1 MTAAAISRLW
11 PGGGGD
17 AVAGRPSRRPRHGI
31 ETTTTAV
38 LLVMPLFLLA
48 LATASRASDS
58 CDWSGSGLTSDSSEH
73 SVRPVRLDRCW
84 AGTVRWSYPRG
95 ALRVVFR
102 LTGTS
107 GGREFR
113 VCLKPDRLDGV
124 RVLLDSAPRRLI
136 AVYDYRAAGEPLR
149 SRCFKSVGGTAA
161 FYVEADK
168 TGDRS
173 GPVRFRYDLEPLAEP
188 APQLFVADNL
198 DDECRPCTVEEMTQ
212 AYCTSSLVVQGTIV
226 GVSYDGDVSRVR
238 VMPTKAYRL
247 PPEEDDRVV
256 VQVSPPQQQQQQE
269 DEAGRP
275 RRDDRP
281 MTITFGRGCRP
292 AAGPGE
298 FVFMARAKFDELALR
313 CAPRLEEWRQA
324 VKADKAPGCILAG

>member
-1 MTAAAISRLW
+1 MTAAAIPRLW
-11 PGGGGD
+11 PGGGGG
-17 AVAGRPSRRPRHGI
+17 VAGQPSRCPRYVFAMK
-31 ETTTTAV
+31 TTATTIL
-38 LLVMPLFLLA
+38 LLVALFLLA
-48 LATASRASDS
+48 LATTSRASDS

-136 AVYDYRAAGEPLR
+136 AVYDYRTAGEPLR

-238 VMPTKAYRL
+238 VMPTKAHRL

-256 VQVSPPQQQQQQE
+256 VQVSSPQQQQE
-269 DEAGRP
+269 DESGRP

>member
-1 MTAAAISRLW
+1 MTVFW
-11 PGGGGD
+11 
-17 AVAGRPSRRPRHGI
+17 RPRRPDGRDLLLRFV
-31 ETTTTAV
+31 AV
-38 LLVMPLFLLA
+38 TSLLLA
-48 LATASRASDS
+48 TVVPVSWASDS
-58 CDWSGSGLTSDSSEH
+58 CDWSGSGLSDSSEY

-84 AGTVRWSYPRG
+84 AGKVRWAYPRG

-102 LTGTS
+102 LTGTG

-136 AVYDYRAAGEPLR
+136 TVYDHRTTSSQPPP

-168 TGDRS
+168 SREQPVG
-173 GPVRFRYDLEPLAEP
+173 GAVRFRYDLEPLGSPVPE
-188 APQLFVADNL
+188 LFSANDL

-238 VMPTKAYRL
+238 VQPTKAHRL
-247 PPEEDDRVV
+247 PPEEDDKVA
-256 VQVSPPQQQQQQE
+256 E
-269 DEAGRP
+269 DMG
-275 RRDDRP
+275 DDSSDP
-281 MTITFGRGCRP
+281 EQKKPLTITFGRGCRP
-292 AAGPGE
+292 AVGPGQ

-324 VKADKAPGCILAG
+324 AKADKSPSCILTD

>member
-1 MTAAAISRLW
+1 MTVAAISRLW
-11 PGGGGD
+11 PGGGGG
-17 AVAGRPSRRPRHGI
+17 VAGRPRYII
-31 ETTTTAV
+31 ETTTTV
-38 LLVMPLFLLA
+38 LLLVPLFLLA

-136 AVYDYRAAGEPLR
+136 AVYDYRKAGEPLR

-238 VMPTKAYRL
+238 VMPTKAHRL

-256 VQVSPPQQQQQQE
+256 V
-269 DEAGRP
+269 
-275 RRDDRP
+275 RDDRP

-298 FVFMARAKFDELALR
+298 FVFMARTKFDELALR

>member
-1 MTAAAISRLW
+1 
-11 PGGGGD
+11 
-17 AVAGRPSRRPRHGI
+17 VF
-31 ETTTTAV
+31 V
-38 LLVMPLFLLA
+38 FLLF
-48 LATASRASDS
+48 S
-58 CDWSGSGLTSDSSEH
+58 SGLTSDSSEH

-136 AVYDYRAAGEPLR
+136 AVYDYRTAGEPLR

-168 TGDRS
+168 TGDQS

-198 DDECRPCTVEEMTQ
+198 DDGKCTAIAIAHTHVLH
-212 AYCTSSLVVQGTIV
+212 YIL
-226 GVSYDGDVSRVR
+226 
-238 VMPTKAYRL
+238 
-247 PPEEDDRVV
+247 
-256 VQVSPPQQQQQQE
+256 
-269 DEAGRP
+269 
-275 RRDDRP
+275 
-281 MTITFGRGCRP
+281 
-292 AAGPGE
+292 
-298 FVFMARAKFDELALR
+298 
-313 CAPRLEEWRQA
+313 
-324 VKADKAPGCILAG
+324 CILFNNAVIGGT

>member
-1 MTAAAISRLW
+1 MFS
-11 PGGGGD
+11 
-17 AVAGRPSRRPRHGI
+17 
-31 ETTTTAV
+31 
-38 LLVMPLFLLA
+38 
-48 LATASRASDS
+48 
-58 CDWSGSGLTSDSSEH
+58 SGLTSDSSEH

-136 AVYDYRAAGEPLR
+136 AVYDYRTAGEPLR

-198 DDECRPCTVEEMTQ
+198 DDGKWARRLLYIWHAHTHYIILCTLHMHSIQCSNKRYLT
-212 AYCTSSLVVQGTIV
+212 CIV
-226 GVSYDGDVSRVR
+226 
-238 VMPTKAYRL
+238 RL
-247 PPEEDDRVV
+247 HW
-256 VQVSPPQQQQQQE
+256 SW
-269 DEAGRP
+269 
-275 RRDDRP
+275 
-281 MTITFGRGCRP
+281 ILNSKNWHWP
-292 AAGPGE
+292 APDIFSWA
-298 FVFMARAKFDELALR
+298 
-313 CAPRLEEWRQA
+313 
-324 VKADKAPGCILAG
+324 

>member
-1 MTAAAISRLW
+1 MTTAAISRLR
-11 PGGGGD
+11 PDGGG
-17 AVAGRPSRRPRHGI
+17 VAGRPSRRPRYVV
-31 ETTTTAV
+31 EANTTV
-38 LLVMPLFLLA
+38 LLLVPLLMLA
-48 LATASRASDS
+48 LATASRAADS

-136 AVYDYRAAGEPLR
+136 AVYDYRKAGEPLR

-238 VMPTKAYRL
+238 VMPTKAHRL
-247 PPEEDDRVV
+247 PPEEDDQ
-256 VQVSPPQQQQQQE
+256 VQVSQPQQQQE
-269 DEAGRP
+269 DESGRP
-275 RRDDRP
+275 RRDDRRT

-298 FVFMARAKFDELALR
+298 FVFMARTKFDELALR